1 MVHMIATEW
10 LNNSNINM
18 SSQAGNSDMRPPEY
32 ALWSLEHIGKYQI
45 GFSFMD
51 QGLYLVT

>member
-10 LNNSNINM
+10 LNNSNINT
-18 SSQAGNSDMRPPEY
+18 SSQAGNSDMGPPEY